1 MRDVART
8 QTPTR
13 TPFAAAPGISLRG
26 LGKRFSTHAAV
37 QDVSFEIPAGAL
49 TVLLGPSG
57 CGKSTLLRLI
67 AGFEAPTAGEIVMA
81 GRSLG
86 DLPPAQRDI
95 AMVFQ
100 SYALFPHLTVA
111 ENITFGLSVRG
122 TAKAEMA
129 PRLARVAQIMGL
141 ETLLDRKPA
150 QLSGGQQQR
159 VALARAV
166 ISERPVCLMDEPLSN
181 LDAKLRAEMRVEIRA
196 LQKRLGL
203 TMVYVT
209 HDQVEAMTMA
219 DRIVLMN
226 AGRVEQEGTP
236 QEIYAHPAST
246 FAARFIGSP
255 PMNLIPADRLGLPG
269 GAMAGLRPE
278 DMHFAAAGAPARV
291 KSAEY
296 LGADLLVT
304 LDVAGSEAVLRQ
316 PARAGLP
323 ADAALYIGWAPEA
336 LRLFDAATGLALAP
350 GGGLSQANEAQA
362 NEAQANEAQAN
373 EAQANEAQANEG
385 RA

>member
-1 MRDVART
+1 MRDVAQT
-8 QTPTR
+8 QTPS
-13 TPFAAAPGISLRG
+13 AAAPGISLRG
-26 LGKRFSTHAAV
+26 LGKSFATHNAV
-37 QDVSFEIPAGAL
+37 QDVSFEIAAGEL

-67 AGFEAPTAGEIVMA
+67 AGFESPTAGEIVMA

-86 DLPPAQRDI
+86 DLPPAKREI

-100 SYALFPHLTVA
+100 SYALFPHMTVA

-122 TAKAEMA
+122 AGKADMA
-129 PRLARVAQIMGL
+129 PRLTRVAQMMGL
-141 ETLLDRKPA
+141 EKLLDRKPA

-255 PMNLIPADRLGLPG
+255 PMNLIASDRLGLPG

-278 DMHFAAAGAPARV
+278 DMHFAETGAPVRV
-291 KSAEY
+291 KSSEY

-304 LDVAGSEAVLRQ
+304 LDVGGSEAVLRQ

-323 ADAALYIGWAPEA
+323 AGPDLFIGWAPEA
-336 LRLFDAATGLALAP
+336 LRLFDAAAGRALPP
-350 GGGLSQANEAQA
+350 GQTLS
-362 NEAQANEAQAN
+362 
-373 EAQANEAQANEG
+373 QANEG

>member
-1 MRDVART
+1 MTRVSSQT
-8 QTPTR
+8 Q
-13 TPFAAAPGISLRG
+13 AAAVSAGQPSAPGAPGIVLS
-26 LGKRFSTHAAV
+26 AV
-37 QDVSFEIPAGAL
+37 SKEFPGHTAVAGVDVHIGAGEL

-67 AGFEAPTAGEIVMA
+67 AGFETPTAGEIAMA

-86 DLPPAQRDI
+86 ALPPAERGI

-100 SYALFPHLTVA
+100 HYALFPHLTVA
-111 ENITFGLSVRG
+111 ENITFGLSVRR
-122 TAKAEMA
+122 TAKAEMGD
-129 PRLARVAQIMGL
+129 RLMRVARMMGL
-141 ETLLDRKPA
+141 EQLLDRKPA

-196 LQKRLGL
+196 LQQRLGL

-236 QEIYAHPAST
+236 EDIYARPAST

-255 PMNLIPADRLGLPG
+255 PMNLIPAEALQAGPAGRL
-269 GAMAGLRPE
+269 AGLRPE
-278 DMHFAAAGAPARV
+278 DMHLADTGVPVSV
-291 KSAEY
+291 KGSEY
-296 LGADLLVT
+296 LGADL
-304 LDVAGSEAVLRQ
+304 
-316 PARAGLP
+316 
-323 ADAALYIGWAPEA
+323 
-336 LRLFDAATGLALAP
+336 
-350 GGGLSQANEAQA
+350 
-362 NEAQANEAQAN
+362 
-373 EAQANEAQANEG
+373 
-385 RA
+385 